1 MKEELLTLREY
12 TGSPPVFLW
21 GPYCSSV
28 LFFCYVFFVL
38 LIYWF
43 TMLTSLKGAHPDITT
58 FGLNWTGVTFFSS
71 REFNSSTDPSDNIIY
86 ALVFGKAVL
95 NNTIKRTIT
104 YVQATFNP
112 KYLVT
117 LWVVKWIISHSTTIR
132 YHKLN
137 LKDVAAE
144 CYFIGHKTFCSS
156 CFWEFQKSSTFF
168 GIFSYV
174 F

>member
-1 MKEELLTLREY
+1 MTIWVTWLVSCMKEELLTLREY

-43 TMLTSLKGAHPDITT
+43 TMLTSLKGAHPDITK

-144 CYFIGHKTFCSS
+144 CYFILKPPPVFNRMYNS
-156 CFWEFQKSSTFF
+156 F
-168 GIFSYV
+168 IF
-174 F
+174 